1 MSKQIRA
8 LMRGLQVIESMNQS
22 DFPMSLN
29 EIHKVTKLDRATLLR
44 ILQTLEDAG
53 WVYRGLGD
61 NCYRITYQ
69 IHELGLKVSTND
81 ALAQLAVPVLEKLQ
95 GELVWPSD
103 IAIYNGTSMEIV
115 ETTRKRTP
123 FIINR
128 EIMGAR
134 PDMLQS
140 AMGRAYIAFC
150 PDREREAIL
159 YRLRNSDTKDG
170 ELARKE
176 TRVKAL
182 LNDIR
187 NKGYAEREAGYWG
200 NVGNYGGQVSA
211 IAVPIMLMDEVQ
223 ATMNLVWLT
232 GTSDQVQI
240 EEVYL
245 PHLQRAAAEIANLL
259 FDNQLY

>member
-61 NCYRITYQ
+61 KCYRITYQ

-140 AMGRAYIAFC
+140 AMGRAYVAFC

-159 YRLRNSDTKDG
+159 YRLRNSDTKEG

-245 PHLQRAAAEIANLL
+245 THLQRAAAEIANLL
-259 FDNQLY
+259 LDNQIY

>member
-1 MSKQIRA
+1 
-8 LMRGLQVIESMNQS
+8 MRGLQVIESMNQS

-140 AMGRAYIAFC
+140 AMGRAYVAFC

-159 YRLRNSDTKDG
+159 YRLRNSDTKEG